1 MYDIA
6 ALPHLYGADIGAN
19 AGDTVHPWNPFNG
32 VMRTGSSRTIPAA
45 TASFLR
51 SGTATTRTTFTALI
65 LNADNVADADVGF
78 RVRIDD
84 GDVLDL
90 SHTDADF
97 IA

>member
-1 MYDIA
+1 
-6 ALPHLYGADIGAN
+6 
-19 AGDTVHPWNPFNG
+19 
-32 VMRTGSSRTIPAA
+32 
-45 TASFLR
+45 
-51 SGTATTRTTFTALI
+51 